1 MRDYDLAW
9 QGNQETLTGLVS
21 HMKLGFMKEV
31 KKSRSAVAVPAVAR
45 AAEPVS
51 YPVPAV
57 DKALDILE
65 LLGDAS
71 QGMSLTGI
79 ADALGRTKQELFRVL
94 VRLQERGYLVRDEAQ
109 CYRLSTKLFEIGSQH
124 ASTQFLIAHAMPHME
139 RLSRQLRESCHL
151 NIVVQNRMLVVAR
164 AEGDADV
171 MLAVRIGATFELHRR
186 ISGLVGLAM
195 LPDHRRQEY
204 WRHSGESAS
213 QIRTY
218 ELQLAEIRQ
227 RGFAHEDSP
236 IVLGVKDC
244 ATAVLGSG
252 ASLLGVLCVSHLCR
266 KDCAEEQADI
276 VHAVVGCARQISSE
290 FGPMPQ
296 SLRP

>member
-1 MRDYDLAW
+1 MATRD
-9 QGNQETLTGLVS
+9 
-21 HMKLGFMKEV
+21 
-31 KKSRSAVAVPAVAR
+31 KKSMAVKRSMPNGADGGAYHA
-45 AAEPVS
+45 
-51 YPVPAV
+51 PAV
-57 DKALDILE
+57 DKALDVLE

-94 VRLQERGYLVRDEAQ
+94 VCLQERGYLVRDEDQ
-109 CYRLSTKLFEIGSQH
+109 SYRLSTKLFELGSQH

-171 MLAVRIGATFELHRR
+171 LLAVRIGATFELHRR
-186 ISGLVGLAM
+186 VSGLVSLAM

-204 WRHSGESAS
+204 WKHSGEAVE
-213 QIRTY
+213 RVRAY
-218 ELQLAEIRQ
+218 ESQLATICRQ
-227 RGFAHEDSP
+227 GYADEDSP

-244 ATAVLGSG
+244 ATPVLGSG
-252 ASLLGVLCVSHLCR
+252 STLLGVLCVSHLCR
-266 KDCAEEQADI
+266 KDEPAEHREI
-276 VHAVVGCARQISSE
+276 VEAVVACARQISAE
-290 FGPMPQ
+290 FGPVGHANGSDATPERKLHA
-296 SLRP
+296 S